1 MISLPGKS
9 GNAVNISGKSQ
20 SMQHF
25 GDYLSN
31 LRSNKGLTL
40 EKLATL
46 VDSSKSTLSRL
57 ENNDIP
63 RPFKGAIRKLIINLA
78 QVLCSSK
85 QETERY
91 LTLAGIEISLL
102 TENEKILVGLAP
114 RITINTPPGPHT
126 DDILVLNFTHPLTEQ
141 QQTQIE
147 HLSGTSIENIITI
160 PTLINEEEPLE
171 PQITRLIDAIDQSI
185 NDWHTHHIIINP
197 PGYAPA
203 ALFLL
208 AELHGRIGHF
218 PTLIRMRPQHGS
230 VTTYEV
236 IELLNLQTI
245 RDAAR
250 KSSEASIMPGKRA
263 MKSLL

>member
-1 MISLPGKS
+1 
-9 GNAVNISGKSQ
+9 
-20 SMQHF
+20 MQQF
-25 GDYLSN
+25 GDFLSN

-40 EKLATL
+40 EELATL

-63 RPFKGAIRKLIINLA
+63 RPFKGAIRKLIIELA
-78 QVLCSSK
+78 QVLCTSK

-91 LTLAGIEISLL
+91 LTLAGIDIPLL
-102 TENEKILVGLAP
+102 TEHEKKLVGLAP
-114 RITINTPPGPHT
+114 HISINTPPEPHT
-126 DDILVLNFTHPLTEQ
+126 DDLLLLNFTHPLTVQ

-147 HLSGTSIENIITI
+147 QLAGASIENIITV
-160 PTLINEEEPLE
+160 PTLINEEEPLQ
-171 PQITRLIDAIDQSI
+171 PQITLLIDAIDQSI
-185 NDWHTHHIIINP
+185 NDWHKRHILINP
-197 PGYAPA
+197 PGYPPA
-203 ALFLL
+203 AVLLL
-208 AELHGRIGHF
+208 AEIHGRIGHF

-250 KSSEASIMPGKRA
+250 KSSDASSTPGKPA

>member
-1 MISLPGKS
+1 
-9 GNAVNISGKSQ
+9 
-20 SMQHF
+20 MQQF
-25 GDYLSN
+25 GDFLSN
-31 LRSNKGLTL
+31 LRSNQRLTL

-46 VDSSKSTLSRL
+46 VDSNKSTLSRL

-63 RPFKGAIRKLIINLA
+63 RPFKGPIRKLIIQLA
-78 QVLCSSK
+78 QVLCTSK

-91 LTLAGIEISLL
+91 LTLAGIDISLL
-102 TENEKILVGLAP
+102 TENEKKLVGLAP
-114 RITINTPPGPHT
+114 HISINTPPEPHT
-126 DDILVLNFTHPLTEQ
+126 DDLLVLNFTHPLTAQ

-147 HLSGTSIENIITI
+147 QLAGASIENIITI
-160 PTLINEEEPLE
+160 PTLIIEEEPLE
-171 PQITRLIDAIDQSI
+171 PQITRLIDAVDQFTH
-185 NDWHTHHIIINP
+185 DWHKRHILINP

-203 ALFLL
+203 ALLL
-208 AELHGRIGHF
+208 LTEIHGRIGHF

-250 KSSEASIMPGKRA
+250 KSSDASITPGKPA